1 MDITHF
7 SQEIPSNINMAKVT
21 FQRMVFITNSLN
33 QGWTIK
39 KKDDSYIFTKK
50 HENKREVF
58 KPDYLE
64 TFIAS
69 NISLDDIK

>member
-1 MDITHF
+1 MEHTKF
-7 SQEIPSNINMAKVT
+7 SQEMPCNINISKAT

-33 QGWTIK
+33 QGWTVK

-58 KPDYLE
+58 KSDYLE
-64 TFIAS
+64 TFIES
-69 NISLDDIK
+69 NLSLDDIY